1 MALPE
6 SELTPDDC
14 VFLMIDHQ
22 VGLMQFLSSI
32 DPMLMKN
39 NILGHAKTAKA
50 FDIPVIMGT
59 SWPQGPNGPT
69 MPELKAIF
77 PEVKVIDRPYV
88 NFWND
93 PASKAAVEAT
103 GRKKLV
109 ISGLAT
115 EVCAAFPAI
124 AALRDGYEVYV
135 VIDASADFNPLI
147 TQVTMTRLATAGAV
161 VTTWVAVLA
170 EIANNTQ
177 INGRHIGLLLSE
189 HMGQYQA
196 AMNNFLGTAGNAE
209 EIKTGVGLTGH
220 PPIPMVLSD
229 DASLAAE

>member
-1 MALPE
+1 MTLPT
-6 SELTPDDC
+6 SELTPDNC

-32 DPMLMKN
+32 DPMLLKN
-39 NILGHAKTAKA
+39 NILGHAKTARA
-50 FDIPVIMGT
+50 MNIPVVMGT
-59 SWPQGPNGPT
+59 SWPQGPNGST
-69 MPELKAIF
+69 MPELKALF
-77 PEVKVIDRPYV
+77 PEIDVIDRPFV

-93 PASKAAVEAT
+93 QASREAVRAT

-124 AALRDGYEVYV
+124 AALREGYETYV
-135 VIDASADFNPLI
+135 VMDASADFNPFI
-147 TQVTMTRLATAGAV
+147 QQVTMTRLAAAGAI

-170 EIANNTQ
+170 ELSANTQ
-177 INGRHIGLLLSE
+177 INGQHIGRILSE

-196 AMNNFLGTAGNAE
+196 AMNNFLGTAANAAE
-209 EIKTGVGLTGH
+209 VREGVGLTSN
-220 PPIPMVLSD
+220 PPIPMAL
-229 DASLAAE
+229 

>member
-1 MALPE
+1 MSLPK
-6 SELTPDDC
+6 SDLTPENC

-32 DPMLMKN
+32 DPMLLKN

-50 FDIPVIMGT
+50 MNIPVVMGT

-69 MPELKAIF
+69 MPELKALF
-77 PEVKVIDRPYV
+77 PEADVIDRPFV

-93 PASKAAVEAT
+93 EASRKAVEAT

-124 AALRDGYEVYV
+124 SAMRDGYETYV
-135 VIDASADFNPLI
+135 VMDACADFNPFI
-147 TQVTMTRLATAGAV
+147 QQVTMTRLAAAGAV
-161 VTTWVAVLA
+161 VTTWVSVLA
-170 EIANNTQ
+170 ELAANTQ
-177 INGRHIGLLLSE
+177 VNGRHIGRLLSE

-196 AMNNFLGTAGNAE
+196 AMNNYLGVAANADAVR
-209 EIKTGVGLTGH
+209 KGVGLTGR
-220 PPIPMVLSD
+220 PPIPM
-229 DASLAAE
+229 AME

>member
-1 MALPE
+1 MTLPT
-6 SELTPDDC
+6 SELTPDNC

-22 VGLMQFLSSI
+22 VGLMQFLTSV
-32 DPMLMKN
+32 DPMQMKH

-50 FDIPVIMGT
+50 FGIPVIMGT

-77 PEVKVIDRPYV
+77 PEVDVIDRPFV

-93 PASKAAVEAT
+93 SASKAAVEAT

-124 AALRDGYEVYV
+124 SALREGYEVYV
-135 VIDASADFNPLI
+135 VIDACADFNQMI
-147 TQVTMTRLATAGAV
+147 TDVTTQRLAAAGAI

-170 EIANNTQ
+170 ELSANTQ
-177 INGRHIGLLLSE
+177 QNGEYIGQYLSE
-189 HMGQYQA
+189 HMGQYYA
-196 AMNNFLGTAGNAE
+196 AMNNFLGVAAAADTVRE
-209 EIKTGVGLTGH
+209 GVGLTGQ
-220 PPIPMVLSD
+220 PPIPQAGL
-229 DASLAAE
+229 

>member
-1 MALPE
+1 MTLPE
-6 SELTPDDC
+6 SELTPENC

-22 VGLMQFLSSI
+22 VGLMQFLNSV
-32 DPMLMKN
+32 DPMVMKN
-39 NILGHAKTAKA
+39 NILGHAKTARA
-50 FDIPVIMGT
+50 FGIPVVMGT
-59 SWPQGPNGPT
+59 SWPLGPNGPT

-77 PEVKVIDRPYV
+77 PDVEVIDRPFV

-93 PASKAAVEAT
+93 PTSKAAVEAT

-124 AALRDGYEVYV
+124 SALREGYEVYV

-147 TQVTMTRLATAGAV
+147 TQVTMTRMAAAGAI

-170 EIANNTQ
+170 ELSKNTQ
-177 INGRHIGLLLSE
+177 ENGAYIGQYLSE
-189 HMGQYQA
+189 HMGQYYA
-196 AMNNFLGTAGNAE
+196 AMNNFLGTAAAAE
-209 EIKTGVGLTGH
+209 EVRQGVGLTGH
-220 PPIPMVLSD
+220 PPIPQAGL
-229 DASLAAE
+229 